1 MSDISTITNS
11 FLADLKQLEGKQKT
25 NEWKVYTFDDK
36 PEL

>member
-1 MSDISTITNS
+1 MSDISTSNNS
-11 FLADLKQLEGKQKT
+11 ILANLKQLEEKQKT